1 MTQLNDFL
9 ATFQWQ
15 TLNEANNPDDQ
26 DVNSALAYQ
35 DALVRYI
42 VQQNQTQHDK
52 PYGVLHFYSTKIDS
66 IYLGAKDTRVERFN
80 QGIAYLKDNDY
91 RIAVRPHGGLC
102 VISDPGICNVSFV
115 VDSDYF
121 ALSIDEGYQLMV
133 DLIETLLNPYHLQV
147 ESYEIVD
154 SYCPGSY
161 DIVVNGLKLGGIAQ
175 RRFKSGVAI
184 AAYLSIEG
192 NQEERSRLVQTF
204 YRISEADPTYPLVN
218 PASMTTLS
226 QLLDQPITVEQF
238 EQMIMTYFESHTEIQ
253 PLSYQDSTLDSIY
266 QEMLLKQHQRS
277 SKYQL

>member
-1 MTQLNDFL
+1 M
-9 ATFQWQ
+9 
-15 TLNEANNPDDQ
+15 
-26 DVNSALAYQ
+26 
-35 DALVRYI
+35 
-42 VQQNQTQHDK
+42 
-52 PYGVLHFYSTKIDS
+52 
-66 IYLGAKDTRVERFN
+66 
-80 QGIAYLKDNDY
+80 
-91 RIAVRPHGGLC
+91 
-102 VISDPGICNVSFV
+102 
-115 VDSDYF
+115 DSDYF

-204 YRISEADPTYPLVN
+204 YRISEADSTYPLVN

-253 PLSYQDSTLDSIY
+253 PLSYQDHTLDSIY